1 MRPITTNLSFQAW
14 LCITSESVKKL
25 LTIWLRVKL
34 QWTSKVLMLS
44 LMVNSQ
50 WTSSSWLTNFKSLF
64 VFLYSRRLMKTKRRR
79 ERDLRKTKKKLLSRG
94 KSDILILNLTSNRA
108 ILLMSLSVTSKTNK
122 EPNKKNKLRKKKS
135 LSLRNVR
142 KHLKSSLW
150 QMIFSLNYT
159 C

>member
-1 MRPITTNLSFQAW
+1 MRPITTNLNFQAW
-14 LCITSESVKKL
+14 LYTTSESVKKL

-50 WTSSSWLTNFKSLF
+50 WTSYSWLTNFKSLF

-79 ERDLRKTKKKLLSRG
+79 EKDLRKTKKKLLSKG
-94 KSDILILNLTSNRA
+94 KLDILILNLTSNRA

-122 EPNKKNKLRKKKS
+122 DLNKKNKLRKKKS

-142 KHLKSSLW
+142 KHLKSL
-150 QMIFSLNYT
+150 L
-159 C
+159 